1 MMDDQLVAKGSLACE
16 MEVAVALARALR
28 EQQTLLQSTDIGV
41 AFIQKRA
48 IQRCNQQFAEIFGF
62 PDSASLLGQ
71 ASYLLH
77 PSRDA
82 FRALGRDAFAEM
94 AQGRTFRSVRQMRRK
109 DGSLFWAS
117 LTGRFINS
125 EAPSEGAIWTLDDVD
140 AQILMRSKL
149 DAIQLQT
156 QILLD
161 HAMVGVAYVREH
173 KVVQCNRHAEQ
184 MLGYAPGQLCG
195 QAARDW
201 FASDS
206 DWAVQ
211 LADYAPTLAMGKVF
225 SAELNL
231 RRQDGAELICETR
244 SKALDD
250 GSTVWIFM
258 DITERR
264 QTQEALRQA
273 HAELKRVVSERT
285 HALVNTTKDLDKEIQ
300 ERKYDREHI
309 YWLAHYDP
317 LTGLP
322 NRSLLAERSQ
332 QAIAQAQCS
341 NTPLAVLFLDLD
353 HFKHIND
360 SLGHKVGDSLL
371 THIAKRLSQTVR
383 EYDTVAR
390 LGGDEFVLLLPRAN
404 AAGAQRVAGKV
415 AQAFNAPF
423 QVGPH
428 ELTLGCSVGV
438 ALYPQDGRDFD
449 ALVQS
454 ADMAM
459 YGAKRQGRNTYRFF
473 TSQMQA
479 QSMRALE
486 LENALR
492 RALEREQLCLHYQP
506 QVDANT
512 GKILGVEALLRWQNP
527 KLGAVSPA
535 EFIPIAESS
544 GLILPIGQWVMAT
557 AAQQLKA
564 WRDKG
569 LLHLT
574 MSVNLSARQFH
585 QPQLPDLVRQVLE
598 QANIPAQVLELE
610 LTESAAM
617 SEVMAVEQTVA
628 ELQKLGVRL
637 SIDDFGTGYASLT
650 QLKRLPTYKLKIDQ
664 SFVRDMDNGDADK
677 AMVNAIVR
685 MAQAMGLRITA
696 EGVETQEQ
704 LKFLQALG
712 CDEAQGYYFSRPR
725 LPHELEPFLL
735 QDSWKAC

>member
-1 MMDDQLVAKGSLACE
+1 MDDQLVAKGSLACE

-94 AQGRTFRSVRQMRRK
+94 AQGRTFRSLRQMRRK

-125 EAPSEGAIWTLDDVD
+125 EAPSEGSIWTLDDVD

-161 HAMVGVAYVREH
+161 HAMVGVVYVREH

-206 DWAVQ
+206 DWAAQ

-285 HALVNTTKDLDKEIQ
+285 HALVNTTKNLDKEIQ

-322 NRSLLAERSQ
+322 TRSLLAERSQ

-360 SLGHKVGDSLL
+360 SLGHKVG
-371 THIAKRLSQTVR
+371 
-383 EYDTVAR
+383 
-390 LGGDEFVLLLPRAN
+390 
-404 AAGAQRVAGKV
+404 
-415 AQAFNAPF
+415 
-423 QVGPH
+423 
-428 ELTLGCSVGV
+428 
-438 ALYPQDGRDFD
+438 
-449 ALVQS
+449 
-454 ADMAM
+454 
-459 YGAKRQGRNTYRFF
+459 
-473 TSQMQA
+473 
-479 QSMRALE
+479 
-486 LENALR
+486 
-492 RALEREQLCLHYQP
+492 
-506 QVDANT
+506 
-512 GKILGVEALLRWQNP
+512 
-527 KLGAVSPA
+527 
-535 EFIPIAESS
+535 
-544 GLILPIGQWVMAT
+544 T
-557 AAQQLKA
+557 A
-564 WRDKG
+564 
-569 LLHLT
+569 
-574 MSVNLSARQFH
+574 
-585 QPQLPDLVRQVLE
+585 
-598 QANIPAQVLELE
+598 
-610 LTESAAM
+610 
-617 SEVMAVEQTVA
+617 
-628 ELQKLGVRL
+628 
-637 SIDDFGTGYASLT
+637 
-650 QLKRLPTYKLKIDQ
+650 
-664 SFVRDMDNGDADK
+664 
-677 AMVNAIVR
+677 
-685 MAQAMGLRITA
+685 
-696 EGVETQEQ
+696 
-704 LKFLQALG
+704 
-712 CDEAQGYYFSRPR
+712 C
-725 LPHELEPFLL
+725 
-735 QDSWKAC
+735 

>member
-1 MMDDQLVAKGSLACE
+1 MDDQIVAEGALASE
-16 MEVAVALARALR
+16 MDVAVALARALR

-41 AFIQKRA
+41 VFIQQRTV
-48 IQRCNQQFAEIFGF
+48 QRCNQRFADILGYA
-62 PDSASLLGQ
+62 DAASLVGQ

-82 FRALGRDAFAEM
+82 FRALGRDAFAELTE
-94 AQGRTFRSVRQMRRK
+94 GRTFRSVRQMRRK

-117 LTGRFINS
+117 LTGRLINS
-125 EAPSEGAIWTLDDVD
+125 EAPSEGSIWTLDDVD
-140 AQILMRSKL
+140 AQVLMRSQL

-161 HAMVGVAYVREH
+161 HAMVGVAYLREH

-184 MLGYAPGQLCG
+184 MLGYAPGQLLG
-195 QAARDW
+195 LTARDW
-201 FASDS
+201 FANDR
-206 DWAVQ
+206 DWMAQ
-211 LADYAPTLAMGKVF
+211 LAECGPTLATGKVF
-225 SAELNL
+225 AAELTL
-231 RRQDGAELICETR
+231 RRQDGSELICEAR

-258 DITERR
+258 DITERH

-273 HAELKRVVSERT
+273 HAELERVVSERT
-285 HALVNTTKDLDKEIQ
+285 HALANTTKDLDKEIQ
-300 ERKYDREHI
+300 ERKYDQEHI
-309 YWLAHYDP
+309 YRLAHYDA

-322 NRSLLAERSQ
+322 NRTLLAQRSQ
-332 QAIAQAQCS
+332 QAIAGAQRH

-360 SLGHKVGDSLL
+360 SLGHKVGDNLL
-371 THIAKRLSQTVR
+371 IHIAKRLRQTVR

-404 AAGAQRVAGKV
+404 AAGAQRVAGKL
-415 AQAFNAPF
+415 AQAFDAPF
-423 QVGPH
+423 QVGQH

-492 RALEREQLCLHYQP
+492 RALEREQLSLHYQP
-506 QVDANT
+506 QVDASS
-512 GKILGVEALLRWQNP
+512 GKVLGVEALLRWQHP
-527 KLGAVSPA
+527 ELGAVSPA

-544 GLILPIGQWVMAT
+544 GLILPIGQWVLET
-557 AAQQLKA
+557 AARQLKT

-569 LLHLT
+569 LLQLI

-598 QANIPAQVLELE
+598 QAKIPAQTLELE

-617 SEVMAVEQTVA
+617 SEVPAVEQTVA

-650 QLKRLPTYKLKIDQ
+650 QLKRLPSYKLKIDQ
-664 SFVRDMDNGDADK
+664 SFVRDMDKGDADK

-704 LKFLQALG
+704 LEFLQALG

-725 LPHELEPFLL
+725 SAQELEPFLL

>member
-1 MMDDQLVAKGSLACE
+1 MDDQLVAKGSLACE

-125 EAPSEGAIWTLDDVD
+125 EAPSEGSIWTLDDVD

-161 HAMVGVAYVREH
+161 HAMVGVVYVREH

-206 DWAVQ
+206 DWAAQ

-285 HALVNTTKDLDKEIQ
+285 HALVNTTKNLDKEIQ

-492 RALEREQLCLHYQP
+492 RALERVHDLLMGVRARLRAVCVVANPRNSQAIAVVCASQPIPNRSPHTFIRDHEHVLRTRATNALTHLATIQRGHANRQPAQHQAGAAPGHQGAQGFHPGEDAQINQPTEQQHPQGEQQGGQVQPATAPLPRPNAQGQQHDGMQQLLLHRLLQSGAGGFSCYRVGDKAQAVAGVSGQADTGAAQHGGGDEQP
-506 QVDANT
+506 T
-512 GKILGVEALLRWQNP
+512 GSIGKKAIADMHSRGIFLIQA
-527 KLGAVSPA
+527 
-535 EFIPIAESS
+535 FAES
-544 GLILPIGQWVMAT
+544 
-557 AAQQLKA
+557 
-564 WRDKG
+564 
-569 LLHLT
+569 H
-574 MSVNLSARQFH
+574 
-585 QPQLPDLVRQVLE
+585 
-598 QANIPAQVLELE
+598 
-610 LTESAAM
+610 
-617 SEVMAVEQTVA
+617 
-628 ELQKLGVRL
+628 
-637 SIDDFGTGYASLT
+637 
-650 QLKRLPTYKLKIDQ
+650 
-664 SFVRDMDNGDADK
+664 
-677 AMVNAIVR
+677 
-685 MAQAMGLRITA
+685 
-696 EGVETQEQ
+696 
-704 LKFLQALG
+704 
-712 CDEAQGYYFSRPR
+712 
-725 LPHELEPFLL
+725 FLL
-735 QDSWKAC
+735 GTAGVSNRLYRAKR

>member
-94 AQGRTFRSVRQMRRK
+94 AQGRTFRSLRQMRRK

-125 EAPSEGAIWTLDDVD
+125 EAPSEGSIWTLDDVD

-206 DWAVQ
+206 DWAAQ

-285 HALVNTTKDLDKEIQ
+285 HALVNTTKNLDKEIQ

-492 RALEREQLCLHYQP
+492 RALERVHDLLMGVRARLRAVCVVANPRNSQAIAVVCASQP
-506 QVDANT
+506 IPNRIPHT
-512 GKILGVEALLRWQNP
+512 
-527 KLGAVSPA
+527 
-535 EFIPIAESS
+535 FI
-544 GLILPIGQWVMAT
+544 
-557 AAQQLKA
+557 
-564 WRDKG
+564 RD
-569 LLHLT
+569 HEH
-574 MSVNLSARQFH
+574 VLSAAGGRWFALCRPPRLAGRYRYSCQCAL
-585 QPQLPDLVRQVLE
+585 QRSPQLPLLRAVSKSRRWRLVGRPWRCWLMAAAGSGARRRCTVSCRRCCWLSS
-598 QANIPAQVLELE
+598 V
-610 LTESAAM
+610 SA
-617 SEVMAVEQTVA
+617 
-628 ELQKLGVRL
+628 
-637 SIDDFGTGYASLT
+637 
-650 QLKRLPTYKLKIDQ
+650 
-664 SFVRDMDNGDADK
+664 
-677 AMVNAIVR
+677 
-685 MAQAMGLRITA
+685 
-696 EGVETQEQ
+696 
-704 LKFLQALG
+704 
-712 CDEAQGYYFSRPR
+712 
-725 LPHELEPFLL
+725 
-735 QDSWKAC
+735 